1 MSSPLLREAQSLTPS
16 SIVSLFTLD
25 ASNIGAGMY
34 TFCPEKEPDGS
45 SVRFG
50 GIEYPYLPLKY
61 EGFEWN
67 SDGTLP
73 RPKLS
78 ATALN
83 DSFFSLVVYTNG
95 IQGALLRRDR
105 TLARFLD
112 GHPDG
117 GKDIKFPSDLYIVD
131 RVTQLT
137 KAVVTLELLTPL
149 DLPRE
154 KIPAR
159 TALRDTCPFVYR
171 RRVNGAWQYDQT
183 SNACPY
189 AGAACFDKYGV
200 PCEAS
205 DDACGHTVSDCV
217 KRFGTRRALP
227 FGGFPGLAR
236 NRA

>member
-1 MSSPLLREAQSLTPS
+1 MTNLLQQEAQSLSPS
-16 SIVSLFTLD
+16 SIINLFTLD
-25 ASNIGAGMY
+25 ATNIGAGVY
-34 TFCPEKEPDGS
+34 NFCPEKELDGT
-45 SVRFG
+45 SVLFG
-50 GIEYPYLPLKY
+50 GIEYPYLNIKC

-67 SDGTLP
+67 SDGAMP

-83 DSFFSLVVYTNG
+83 DSFFSLVVSTNG
-95 IQGALLRRDR
+95 AQGALLIRNR

-117 GKDIKFPSDLYIVD
+117 GKDIKFPSDLYIID

-137 KAVVTLELLTPL
+137 KAVVVLELLTPL

-154 KIPAR
+154 KIPSRIAM
-159 TALRDTCPFVYR
+159 RDTCPFVYR

-183 SNACPY
+183 GNACPY
-189 AGAACFDKYGV
+189 AGSKCFDKNGV
-200 PCEAS
+200 EVEA
-205 DDACGHTVSDCV
+205 DNDACGHTVSDCV
-217 KRFGTRRALP
+217 KRFGTHRALP